1 MDDIRPLASAG
12 NGDDDPFAIDD
23 QTDPFALKDDEEFRA
38 AAERDLHVFRG
49 HTCDTERRGRTRT
62 PLELVVD
69 ATNGFIP
76 LWCENA
82 LLRWRFQERSLIR
95 YRNPEAVKAQIRTLL
110 HGAIAA
116 WGDAVPVRFTEDRDA
131 WDFEI
136 AVRDSNQCSPMGC
149 TLASAFFP
157 DQGQHELVIYPMMFD
172 LDPAER
178 LETMAH
184 EIGHIFGLRHFFAL
198 TDETR
203 WQAEIFGV
211 HEDVSIMN
219 YGDESRLTDAD
230 RSDLRRLYQLA
241 WSGELTNINRTP
253 IRLVTPFSSRRP

>member
-1 MDDIRPLASAG
+1 MDDIGPVASARAG
-12 NGDDDPFAIDD
+12 EDDPFAIDD
-23 QTDPFALKDDEEFRA
+23 QADPFALKDEEEFRA
-38 AAERDLHVFRG
+38 AAERDVHVFRG

-62 PLELVVD
+62 PLELVVE

-82 LLRWRFQERSLIR
+82 LLRWRFQERSLVR

-110 HGAIAA
+110 HAAIAA
-116 WGDAVPVRFTEDRDA
+116 WGDSVPVRFTEDRDS

-157 DQGQHELVIYPMMFD
+157 DQGQHELVIYPMMFE

-178 LETMAH
+178 LVTMAH

-203 WQAEIFGV
+203 WQAEIFGT
-211 HEDVSIMN
+211 HEEVSIMN
-219 YGDESRLTDAD
+219 YGDDSRLTDAD
-230 RSDLRRLYQLA
+230 RSDLKRLYQLA
-241 WSGELTNINRTP
+241 RSGEMKNINRTP
-253 IRLVTPFSSRRP
+253 IRLVTPFTSRGP